1 MVKYFLQ
8 VWLALEQMCQALGQ
22 MDMEEREMDASSND
36 DNKVSCILHVTCILL

>member
-8 VWLALEQMCQALGQ
+8 VWLALEQMCQALGK
-22 MDMEEREMDASSND
+22 MDVKELEIDASTKE

>member
-22 MDMEEREMDASSND
+22 MDVKEREIDASTKD
-36 DNKVSCILHVTCILL
+36 DNRVSCILHVICMLS